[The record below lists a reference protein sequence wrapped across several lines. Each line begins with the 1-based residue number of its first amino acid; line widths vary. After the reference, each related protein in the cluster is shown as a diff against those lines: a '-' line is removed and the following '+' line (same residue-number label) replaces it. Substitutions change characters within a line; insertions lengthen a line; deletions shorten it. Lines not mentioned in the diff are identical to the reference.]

1 MYKEIEPLIEN
12 TLCEARVKDGKIISY
27 RIRPKEG
34 YKLHEITLDEK
45 AVDENGN
52 ETNEVILGFTKAYV
66 TSGAGYDFKKN
77 DREIYAV
84 KEE

>member
-12 TLCEARVKDGKIISY
+12 TVCVAREKDGEFVSY
-27 RIRPKEG
+27 RIKPADS

-45 AVDENGN
+45 AVDEYGN
-52 ETNEVILGFTKAYV
+52 ETGEIILGFTKAYV
-66 TSGAGYDFKKN
+66 TAGADYDFLKN
-77 DREIYAV
+77 EREIYV